1 MFNVTR
7 VLHFFFLRKGRGLA
21 EGIKYPERRGGGG
34 VADDNRRRNKN
45 GDSAAERVANDRAHT
60 HPHAPNL
67 GQQIAGWDARG
78 LPAATAPEGSFDD
91 EQQKSRMDGHIYM

>member
-1 MFNVTR
+1 
-7 VLHFFFLRKGRGLA
+7 LA
-21 EGIKYPERRGGGG
+21 DGKTVGAIRGGGG

-45 GDSAAERVANDRAHT
+45 GDSAAERVVNDRAHT

-78 LPAATAPEGSFDD
+78 LPAATAPEGSCDD
-91 EQQKSRMDGHIYM
+91 ELQKSTYRMDTYIGIRAVQ

>member
-1 MFNVTR
+1 M
-7 VLHFFFLRKGRGLA
+7 A
-21 EGIKYPERRGGGG
+21 ERRGGGG

-45 GDSAAERVANDRAHT
+45 GDSAAERVVNNASIVRTHT

-78 LPAATAPEGSFDD
+78 LPAATAPSPEGSFDD
-91 EQQKSRMDGHIYM
+91 DEHKMVIIIIIIL